1 MTRPWLFLGVQF
13 MSMDIFFT
21 AFPELYKLGNIAV
34 ALPASDD
41 TSAYSHVYTTSKRGS
56 ETPFSTKSFEVL
68 Q

>member
-1 MTRPWLFLGVQF
+1 